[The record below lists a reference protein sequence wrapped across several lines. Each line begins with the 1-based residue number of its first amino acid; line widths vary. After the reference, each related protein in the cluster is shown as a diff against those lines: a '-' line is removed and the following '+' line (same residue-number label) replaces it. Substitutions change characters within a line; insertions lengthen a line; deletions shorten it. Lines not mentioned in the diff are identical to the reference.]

1 MRTYIVDSFTSE
13 PFKGNP
19 AGVCIV
25 GERTLSE
32 ETMLS
37 IAKELN
43 LSETAFVKST
53 ADEHRYGI
61 RYFSPKKE
69 IPLCGHATLAA
80 AKVLL
85 SAQECTAQEVQ
96 FSTDRNVLLEVK
108 KHQTELEMV
117 FPRYSLDEATVP
129 KSLLAA
135 LDLGD
140 IVGAFYNSET
150 NILMI
155 EIAAAEQLTN
165 LDPDFEALLKSHDKI
180 NGVLVTA
187 GGLNGYDF
195 YSRYFWPWSGTN
207 EDPVTGA
214 THTFMAPYWAEKLGK
229 NKLTSFQCSERTGRM
244 TLDVQSDKLL
254 IQGQAVIVFEGT
266 LNTSLKNR

>member
-19 AGVCIV
+19 AGVCLV
-25 GERTLSE
+25 GNEMLSE
-32 ETMLS
+32 IKMLS

-43 LSETAFVKST
+43 LSETAFVTSEYGN
-53 ADEHRYGI
+53 DCYGI

-85 SAQECTAQEVQ
+85 SMHENDCEQHSVQ
-96 FSTDRNVLLEVK
+96 FSTYSNIVLEVK
-108 KHQTELEMV
+108 KSGDDLQME
-117 FPRYSLDEATVP
+117 FPAYGVSQATAPEKLV
-129 KSLLAA
+129 AA
-135 LDLGD
+135 LGISD
-140 IVGAFYNSET
+140 IVDVLYNQET

-155 EIAAAEQLTN
+155 EISSGEL
-165 LDPDFEALLKSHDKI
+165 LRELRPDFEALTKSHDHI
-180 NGVLVTA
+180 NGVLVTSK
-187 GGLNGYDF
+187 GLNGYDF

-229 NKLTSFQCSERTGRM
+229 NMLKSFQCSERTGHM
-244 TLDVQSDKLL
+244 TLEVLGNKLL
-254 IQGQAVIVFEGT
+254 ILGRAIIVFDGE
-266 LNTSLKNR
+266 LHV